1 MTSTVLDDNGRPRT
15 FLTGLGTEIESC
27 RFEVSFVFEHPKQ
40 RKVILYRL
48 KSLWFIIKSRYLQ
61 SIPSSSISL
70 VSLIF
75 GVWLR

>member
-15 FLTGLGTEIESC
+15 FLTGLGTEIESY

-40 RKVILYRL
+40 RKVILNRL

-70 VSLIF
+70 VSRIF
-75 GVWLR
+75 GVLLR